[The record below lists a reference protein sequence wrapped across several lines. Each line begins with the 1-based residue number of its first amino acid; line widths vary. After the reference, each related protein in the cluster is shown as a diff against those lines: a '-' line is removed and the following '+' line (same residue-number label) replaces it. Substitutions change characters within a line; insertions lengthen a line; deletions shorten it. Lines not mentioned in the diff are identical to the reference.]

1 MPIDNYEFLISMLNY
16 FDFPDNVVAFCTTR
30 HGGCSVG
37 NYGSFNINPYCG
49 DSAEAVAAN
58 KKELCGLLGVDEE
71 RLVLPHQTHQTQ
83 VRQIAEDFFSL
94 SDATRTM
101 LLEGVDA
108 LMTNVKGI
116 CIGVSTADCIPI
128 IIYDAEHEASC
139 VVHAGWRGTVAR
151 IVEKALQAMALAYG
165 TSADA
170 LKVCIGPGISL
181 DKFEVGDEVY
191 RQFAEAAFP
200 MQSVASMIGEKW
212 HIDLWE
218 CNRLQLLG
226 LGVLPENIFVSG
238 ICTYTQHTDYFSA
251 RRLGIESG
259 RIFTGILMR

>member
-1 MPIDNYEFLISMLNY
+1 MLTY
-16 FDFPDNVVAFCTTR
+16 FDFPDNVVAFSTTR

-128 IIYDAEHEASC
+128 IIYEGCVGRKSKNMQKSFENVWRYQNFAYLCTRNPKEAP
-139 VVHAGWRGTVAR
+139 
-151 IVEKALQAMALAYG
+151 Q
-165 TSADA
+165 
-170 LKVCIGPGISL
+170 
-181 DKFEVGDEVY
+181 
-191 RQFAEAAFP
+191 
-200 MQSVASMIGEKW
+200 
-212 HIDLWE
+212 
-218 CNRLQLLG
+218 
-226 LGVLPENIFVSG
+226 
-238 ICTYTQHTDYFSA
+238 
-251 RRLGIESG
+251 G
-259 RIFTGILMR
+259 R

>member
-1 MPIDNYEFLISMLNY
+1 MLNY

-191 RQFAEAAFP
+191 RQFAEEAFP
-200 MQSVASMIGEKW
+200 MQSIARRIGEKW
-212 HIDLWE
+212 HVDLWE

-226 LGVLPENIFVSG
+226 HGVLSENIFVSG
-238 ICTYTQHTDYFSA
+238 ICTYTQHSDYFSA

-259 RIFTGILMR
+259 RIFTGVLIQNG

>member
-1 MPIDNYEFLISMLNY
+1 MLNY

-226 LGVLPENIFVSG
+226 FGVLPENIFVSG

-251 RRLGIESG
+251 RRLGVESG